1 MLDNLAVVPLLV
13 SIVALILAVLYF
25 KGKITVS
32 RKVVNILIAVSLVM
46 TAILLAIPLLTDI
59 GAALNTVY
67 VVTTVCFCCL
77 AHSFHR
83 MKK

>member
-13 SIVALILAVLYF
+13 SIVGMILAILNF
-25 KGKITVS
+25 KGRIIVS
-32 RKVVNILIAVSLVM
+32 SKVVNILIAVSLVL

-59 GAALNTVY
+59 GATLNTGY

-77 AHSFHR
+77 AHYFHR